1 MNIVGKI
8 QVPASISAVFE
19 KLSNPV
25 FFVSCIDGVTN
36 LTEIGP
42 NKYSAIL
49 ETKIAYIKM
58 KFAITVEI
66 TELHSPQ
73 KITAKTEGNPIGLV
87 GRLNTVSTANLSEL
101 DGETVI
107 DYSIDIV
114 LTGKLGGLGQPV
126 LRSKAKELEN
136 QFANNLKNAFLN

>member
-1 MNIVGKI
+1 MNITGKI
-8 QVPASISAVFE
+8 QVPAPISAVFA
-19 KLSNPV
+19 KLSDPI
-25 FFVSCIDGVTN
+25 FFASCIDGVSN

-49 ETKIAYIKM
+49 ETKVAYIKM

-66 TELHSPQ
+66 TELDSPQ

-87 GRLNTVSTANLSEL
+87 GRLTTVSTANLSEL
-101 DGETVI
+101 GGETVI
-107 DYSIDIV
+107 DYAIDIV

-126 LRSKAKELEN
+126 LRSKAKELES